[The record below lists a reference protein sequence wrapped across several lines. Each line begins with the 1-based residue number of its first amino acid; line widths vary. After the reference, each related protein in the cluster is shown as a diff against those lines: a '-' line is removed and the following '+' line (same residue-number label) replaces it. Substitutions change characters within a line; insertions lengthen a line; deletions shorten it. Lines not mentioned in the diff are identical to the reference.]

1 MTTLLNVNRV
11 KYQCSCGTFKS
22 LCYLYFCR
30 HCLKIKC
37 KDCVILE
44 VNSFKQYISRGGA
57 NSIRALP
64 LDKSGVSFFE
74 FLFRLIVVFVQVV
87 MNIFNLMKQ

>member
-1 MTTLLNVNRV
+1 MICILDIMTTLLNVNRV

-44 VNSFKQYISRGGA
+44 VKGSD
-57 NSIRALP
+57 
-64 LDKSGVSFFE
+64 DKFE
-74 FLFRLIVVFVQVV
+74 EYVKRR
-87 MNIFNLMKQ
+87 

>member
-1 MTTLLNVNRV
+1 MTTLLNIHRV
-11 KYQCSCGTFKS
+11 KYQCSCGSFKS

-44 VNSFKQYISRGGA
+44 VILRNYQSKEKSDGNTRDLQNCPGGTGTGE
-57 NSIRALP
+57 NRVYRSIDDA
-64 LDKSGVSFFE
+64 SHSS
-74 FLFRLIVVFVQVV
+74 LFMIQ
-87 MNIFNLMKQ
+87 